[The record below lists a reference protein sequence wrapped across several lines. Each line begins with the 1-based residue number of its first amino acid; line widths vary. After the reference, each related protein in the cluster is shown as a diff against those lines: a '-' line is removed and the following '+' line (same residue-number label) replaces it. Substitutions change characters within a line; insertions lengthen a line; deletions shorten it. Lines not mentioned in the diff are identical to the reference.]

1 VRRDVGRAALTVA
14 AVLLLLLA
22 GLRGVLRLLQAEVVH
37 VELIGH
43 DCDVFVDRECAL
55 VGMCVCMCGVLRH
68 VRRLVQGTLA
78 KRHRRLFMRVGEDV
92 VFQRLLE
99 HWEEGVRR
107 RYFLDEK

>member
-1 VRRDVGRAALTVA
+1 
-14 AVLLLLLA
+14 
-22 GLRGVLRLLQAEVVH
+22 
-37 VELIGH
+37 
-43 DCDVFVDRECAL
+43 
-55 VGMCVCMCGVLRH
+55 MCGVLRH